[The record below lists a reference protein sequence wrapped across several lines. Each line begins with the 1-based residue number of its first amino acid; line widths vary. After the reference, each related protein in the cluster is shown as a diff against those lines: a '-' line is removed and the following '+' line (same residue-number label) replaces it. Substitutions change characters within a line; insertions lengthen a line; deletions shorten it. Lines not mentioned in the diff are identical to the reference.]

1 MSVSIKEIN
10 DLRKIT
16 GAGLMNCKKAL
27 LESEGDIKKAIEYL
41 RKNGI
46 KVANKRIDCVNNEGC
61 VLADVNKTCDFG
73 AIVSVFCETDFVA
86 KNEIIQTFL
95 KNVLNIAINKKV
107 EDLEVLINE
116 KYEDYSNKEKN
127 DNDITVK
134 DRLDDIIGVLGEKI
148 ELKYT
153 FLSGENIGF
162 YNHFNNKISVLLEV
176 KEYNSSNTAILKN
189 IAMQIAAMNP
199 IEVKREDVNAEIVNR
214 EFEIAKE
221 LSKEAKTAEI
231 AEKMAKGKLEKFFK
245 EKVLLE
251 QTFIFDEKKSVLD
264 YIKENGNFEVLR
276 FKKVSIEK

>member
-41 RKNGI
+41 RKSGI

-95 KNVLNIAINKKV
+95 KKVLNIAINKKV
-107 EDLEVLINE
+107 EELEVLINE
-116 KYEDYSNKEKN
+116 KYEDCSNKEKN

-134 DRLDDIIGVLGEKI
+134 DRLEDIIGVLGEKI
-148 ELKYT
+148 EIKYT

-176 KEYNSSNTAILKN
+176 KEYNSANTEILKN

-199 IEVKREDVNAEIVNR
+199 IVVKREDVSAEIVNR

-231 AEKMAKGKLEKFFK
+231 AGKMAKGKLEKFFQ

-251 QTFIFDEKKSVLD
+251 QPYIFDEKKCVLD

-276 FKKVSIEK
+276 FKKVAIEK

>member
-86 KNEIIQTFL
+86 ENEIIQTFL

-116 KYEDYSNKEKN
+116 KYEDYSNKERN

-134 DRLDDIIGVLGEKI
+134 DCLDAITGVLGEKI

-176 KEYNSSNTAILKN
+176 KEYNSANTEILKN

-199 IEVKREDVNAEIVNR
+199 IEVKREDVSAEIVNR

-251 QTFIFDEKKSVLD
+251 QPFIFDEKKSVLD
-264 YIKENGNFEVLR
+264 YIEENGNFEVLR